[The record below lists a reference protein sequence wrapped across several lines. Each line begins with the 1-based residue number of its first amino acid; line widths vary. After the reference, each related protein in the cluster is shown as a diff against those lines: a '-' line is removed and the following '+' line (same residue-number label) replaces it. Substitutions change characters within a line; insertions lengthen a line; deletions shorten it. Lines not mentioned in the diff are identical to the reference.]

1 MTYNIIIKDVLG
13 NELLK
18 FENVKATSERTKGF
32 YSVDNKILEDKVI
45 TFELTTD
52 KAIASEEVSKL
63 EGTSDEV

>member
-18 FENVKATSERTKGF
+18 FEKVKATSERTKGF